1 MPYGMPGASRRD
13 AVTNTDIRI
22 ARSVRAERS
31 MNTGQPMPVR
41 LILNARRS
49 SAEALPDQPHAPYE
63 RVGRHCCRWQR
74 PGRCRGT
81 MCAQKFAGATA
92 CRRYRDRES
101 GEITARSSPHLCV
114 ELRNLCRDSRAKA
127 FQLRCMSGPDQRS
140 VCGSYNPF
148 DRIGLRGASLSGEMR
163 SFRPHPTQVVA
174 IPGRTR
180 VHALSLR

>member
-1 MPYGMPGASRRD
+1 MRDERMPYGMPGASRRD

-31 MNTGQPMPVR
+31 MNTRQPMPVR

-101 GEITARSSPHLCV
+101 GEITTIVLNPSLIPAP
-114 ELRNLCRDSRAKA
+114 LRRTQKLSQRISGSCRACPA
-127 FQLRCMSGPDQRS
+127 
-140 VCGSYNPF
+140 
-148 DRIGLRGASLSGEMR
+148 
-163 SFRPHPTQVVA
+163 PTNA
-174 IPGRTR
+174 
-180 VHALSLR
+180 HALFVPRSP

>member
-101 GEITARSSPHLCV
+101 GEITTIVLNPSLIPAP
-114 ELRNLCRDSRAKA
+114 LRRTQKLSQRISGSCRACPA
-127 FQLRCMSGPDQRS
+127 
-140 VCGSYNPF
+140 
-148 DRIGLRGASLSGEMR
+148 
-163 SFRPHPTQVVA
+163 PTNA
-174 IPGRTR
+174 
-180 VHALSLR
+180 HALFVPRSP